1 MEKAFFEIVK
11 FEVNDIITASTGFVD
26 GGEGG
31 TGGSSGS
38 GSSSGSTGFMSEVD
52 VFNWQK
58 KKWHSFL

>member
-52 VFNWQK
+52 VFN
-58 KKWHSFL
+58 